1 MIKYQQKGLGE
12 GQKAMDVL
20 RQIEHEWSYRQH
32 RIHKLYTVCGKAK
45 TTSIKLVGEGA
56 VVYTENEGMRNADAD
71 GKGNIQSNGGGLA
84 TKQG

>member
-1 MIKYQQKGLGE
+1 MRNEVSTKRIGGRPE
-12 GQKAMDVL
+12 AMDVL

-56 VVYTENEGMRNADAD
+56 VVYTENEGM
-71 GKGNIQSNGGGLA
+71 SEW
-84 TKQG
+84 